1 MSTLV
6 NLHIGGAV
14 PPSESET
21 IYELILVSPYT
32 EPGNNLLV
40 LRSAPDIT
48 PITGTIAPIEARD
61 AGVFTATTG
70 LPVDPI
76 VGTLAVTGRSDSS
89 SFIGEG
95 VAPGRTGTWA
105 TTEAKDTTVITGLGY
120 EGIVP
125 RTGTLNIAEAPDT
138 SSVSGSWTMKW
149 VASMAATEPG
159 DVGEISTWYDEYT
172 GPGFLNATERKDST
186 AFVGRNVYS
195 VAGTLSATEQGDTAA
210 ISGLTAEWVE
220 AESTDT
226 VVVSEVL
233 SSAEVILSLVDRCYC
248 SDLVEEDQHT
258 AITERV
264 YSSDYLVSALK
275 VTQVLAESPVVRDA
289 LFATFSGDVTDTVVV
304 SDGSSALI
312 GWELADRVV
321 ATGVLGAAL
330 QISAALADSITG
342 TDVLRAMTH
351 AVSTDTVRASETL
364 SGQAVFSGALRDTIT
379 VHDTLAAS
387 LASSAALAD
396 RGVIQET
403 LGYAWMASTTDTLSA
418 TEVQVGVIRQIAPAL
433 VDGVAAAITLS
444 STMAVYAPVL
454 TDTGLSA
461 DAVTDVTLLR
471 LVGVLSD
478 TVLAGD
484 GLQESAQTLC
494 VVNAETGAVS
504 TYTLTPV
511 VTSLASFRGTL
522 YLAGPDGL
530 YAMDAETDGDGAVVW
545 TVQTGFSDLGTDA
558 LKRIR
563 DVNIQC
569 RTAGDTTVQ
578 VTSDRCGEKQTW
590 TYRLPPITRTAYR
603 DGVVKIGKGIA
614 SVYYALGLQG
624 VGPAELDQLRV
635 VVEPLSR
642 RR

>member
-40 LRSAPDIT
+40 LRSAPDIA
-48 PITGTIAPIEARD
+48 PVDGTAAVVESKD

-70 LPVDPI
+70 LPVDPV

-125 RTGTLNIAEAPDT
+125 RTGILNTTEAPDT

-149 VASMAATEPG
+149 VASMAATGPG
-159 DVGEISTWYDEYT
+159 DVGEISTWYVEYT
-172 GPGFLNATERKDST
+172 GPGFLNVTERKDT
-186 AFVGRNVYS
+186 AAAVGRHTYP
-195 VAGTLSATEQGDTAA
+195 VAGSLTATELGDTAA
-210 ISGLTAEWVE
+210 IIGFTAELVE

-226 VVVSEVL
+226 VVVSEAL
-233 SSAEVILSLVDRCYC
+233 SSIDVILSLVDHCYC

-275 VTQVLAESPVVRDA
+275 VTQVLSESPVVRDA
-289 LFATFSGDVTDTVVV
+289 LRGTFSGDLTDTVTA
-304 SDGSSALI
+304 SDFSSILLEQEKEDRAAATDLLGSALRLTATWTDSVTETEI
-312 GWELADRVV
+312 LQADYSV
-321 ATGVLGAAL
+321 AW
-330 QISAALADSITG
+330 ADT
-342 TDVLRAMTH
+342 AH
-351 AVSTDTVRASETL
+351 ASETL
-364 SGQAVFSGALRDTIT
+364 SGPAVFSRALQDTIT
-379 VHDTLAAS
+379 IRDTLAAS

-484 GLQESAQTLC
+484 GLRESAQTLC

-590 TYRLPPITRTAYR
+590 TYRLPPVTRTAYR

-614 SVYYALGLQG
+614 SVYCALGLQG
-624 VGPAELDQLRV
+624 IGPAELDQVRV